1 MSLSVY
7 NRKNF
12 DFTNENMFMGEKL
25 NVARFDKQ
33 RHPIFEGINRRM
45 LSLYWVP
52 EEISMVEDIRD
63 WRENM
68 DEGEKHIFTS
78 NLNYQTF
85 LDSVQGRSPTQ
96 VLLPMASLPE
106 IEGCIET
113 WAFFECLAEGT
124 EVLTP
129 TGWKDLSEVSVNDDC
144 LVYNLENDVVFF
156 EKPKNVFEYDVDD
169 ELIEY
174 KSRNGKQFHQ
184 LVTPNHRMPVVLRS
198 KAGHKQTR
206 MFKYAQDQD
215 YKAHHLAPISGY
227 IQCANDTPFTPLHQL
242 LVATQADGA
251 VSARYTGER
260 CGTTPIWFE
269 LTKQRKIDRLL
280 EICKAGEFNVTEL
293 TSNGDARRFK
303 VDIPL
308 SCFSGDPKTFEW
320 VDLSNISLAWCDSF
334 MLELAE
340 WDSHKFGK
348 EGKCTFT
355 YTTTVKENSD
365 KIQAIATLCG
375 RSPRLSI
382 IEDNRKDTHKDV
394 YSINI
399 INSNMK
405 DGQSIEK
412 TKVPYK
418 GKVRCLETST
428 GAFLIRYKGVVS
440 VTGNCIHSRS
450 YSHMIRNVYNDPS
463 EVFDRIM
470 VTPEILKRAETV
482 TAAYDDL
489 YNTYVKYELGTDPFI
504 TERMV
509 KEKLHDCMVAV
520 NVLESV
526 RFYASFACTLAF
538 HKQQKMRGSGN
549 IITLIARDEAEHTNL
564 TRHIYRYWAMGMDDP
579 EMKEICSKRKD
590 VVYETFNTALK
601 QEKEWAGFLF
611 HKGSMRGMNEK
622 IISQYLDYISE
633 RAMKAMLLDV
643 KLNTQHPIP
652 WIEDYFRSS
661 ARQNAPQE
669 TENTAYLVGAIQ
681 NDIESD
687 DYDDMF
693 GDDL

>member
-33 RHPIFEGINRRM
+33 RHPIFESINRRM

-63 WRENM
+63 WRDNM
-68 DEGEKHIFTS
+68 DEGEKHVFTS

-106 IEGCIET
+106 VEGCIET
-113 WAFFECLAEGT
+113 WAFFET
-124 EVLTP
+124 
-129 TGWKDLSEVSVNDDC
+129 
-144 LVYNLENDVVFF
+144 
-156 EKPKNVFEYDVDD
+156 
-169 ELIEY
+169 
-174 KSRNGKQFHQ
+174 
-184 LVTPNHRMPVVLRS
+184 
-198 KAGHKQTR
+198 
-206 MFKYAQDQD
+206 
-215 YKAHHLAPISGY
+215 
-227 IQCANDTPFTPLHQL
+227 
-242 LVATQADGA
+242 
-251 VSARYTGER
+251 
-260 CGTTPIWFE
+260 
-269 LTKQRKIDRLL
+269 
-280 EICKAGEFNVTEL
+280 
-293 TSNGDARRFK
+293 
-303 VDIPL
+303 
-308 SCFSGDPKTFEW
+308 
-320 VDLSNISLAWCDSF
+320 
-334 MLELAE
+334 
-340 WDSHKFGK
+340 
-348 EGKCTFT
+348 
-355 YTTTVKENSD
+355 
-365 KIQAIATLCG
+365 
-375 RSPRLSI
+375 
-382 IEDNRKDTHKDV
+382 
-394 YSINI
+394 
-399 INSNMK
+399 
-405 DGQSIEK
+405 
-412 TKVPYK
+412 
-418 GKVRCLETST
+418 
-428 GAFLIRYKGVVS
+428 
-440 VTGNCIHSRS
+440 IHSRS

-564 TRHIYRYWAMGMDDP
+564 TRQIYRYWAMGADDP
-579 EMKEICSKRKD
+579 EMKEICAKRKD

-601 QEKEWAGFLF
+601 QEKDWAGFLF

-633 RAMKAMLLDV
+633 RAMKSMLLDV
-643 KLNTQHPIP
+643 KMNTQHPIP

-681 NDIESD
+681 NDMESD

-693 GDDL
+693 GDDDGL